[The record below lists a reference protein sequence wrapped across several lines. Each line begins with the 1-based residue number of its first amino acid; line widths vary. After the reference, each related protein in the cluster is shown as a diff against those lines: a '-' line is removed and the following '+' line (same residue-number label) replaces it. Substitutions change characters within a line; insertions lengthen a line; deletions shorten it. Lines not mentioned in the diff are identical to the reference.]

1 MKKVILY
8 TDGACSYNPGPGGWG
23 CVLIYKDNIKE
34 LSGFQDNTTNNRM
47 ELTAMIKGLEAL
59 KEKVHVLIHSDSAYI
74 CNAFNENWI
83 QNWKNNN
90 WKNSN
95 KKGVLNKDLWERLLE
110 LISYHKCELI
120 KVKGHSTDKYNNR
133 CDELATGA
141 IKNLNNL
148 PF

>member
-23 CVLIYKDNIKE
+23 CVLIYKDIIKE
-34 LSGFQDNTTNNRM
+34 LSGFEDNTTNNRM
-47 ELTAMIKGLEAL
+47 ELTAIIKGLEAL
-59 KEKVHVLIHSDSAYI
+59 KEKVQVSIYSDSAYI

-95 KKGVLNKDLWERLLE
+95 KKEVLNKDLWERLLE
-110 LISYHKCELI
+110 LFSYHKCEII
-120 KVKGHSTDKYNNR
+120 KVKGHSTDIYNNK
-133 CDELATGA
+133 CDELATTQ
-141 IKNLNNL
+141 IKNNIKK
-148 PF
+148 